1 MQLKFL
7 PYGFPPKEF
16 LVAPKGSSNA
26 YFLRKVLFWIPTV
39 LIVKEIKA
47 TSTQNQ
53 NFSSNIFYYTDR
65 SYCKYNSTSSWRQF
79 EDRGSGWGPL
89 QQRVDYDM
97 WWSLDSLGGSCRLQN
112 VRTARVSDVLHDEL
126 FSSLPL
132 SIATLLSTFF
142 KSMLYGHHE
151 VWITFSSILTT
162 NFVLKFAAKI

>member
-7 PYGFPPKEF
+7 PYVFPPKEF
-16 LVAPKGSSNA
+16 LVAPKGSSYS

-47 TSTQNQ
+47 TSTPNQ
-53 NFSSNIFYYTDR
+53 NFLSNIFYYMDR
-65 SYCKYNSTSSWRQF
+65 GYCKYNSTSSWRQF

-112 VRTARVSDVLHDEL
+112 VRIARVSDVCMTS
-126 FSSLPL
+126 FSVVFLYL
-132 SIATLLSTFF
+132 SLLSFRHFSKACFT
-142 KSMLYGHHE
+142 GI
-151 VWITFSSILTT
+151 WITFLSILST